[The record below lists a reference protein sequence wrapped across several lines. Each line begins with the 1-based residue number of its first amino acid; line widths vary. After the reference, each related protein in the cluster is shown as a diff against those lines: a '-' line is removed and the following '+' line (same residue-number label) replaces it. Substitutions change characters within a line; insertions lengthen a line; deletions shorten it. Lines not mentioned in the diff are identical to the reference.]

1 MVTRKQAPQP
11 DLNLALKLF
20 EKSYPDPRS
29 ELNFSNPFQLSVAV
43 LLSAQCT
50 DKKVNQVTP
59 VLFKRFNSFQAL
71 AEADL
76 AEIESIIKPI
86 NYYRTKSRHLIELG
100 RIVREKFGGKFP
112 LNRADAISLPGIGNK
127 TANVVL
133 GELGVEHTFPVDT
146 HVFRVSQRLGWTKG
160 KTPGEIEMQLK
171 KIFPSDA
178 WRNLH
183 HWLILHGRRVC
194 KAQNPACS
202 ECTLLNICSQKGLKG
217 QGNKNQGLRRKDKNS
232 KSRNSKTRPKRSRS

>member
-1 MVTRKQAPQP
+1 MNTRKKWPKS
-11 DLNLALKLF
+11 DLDRTLALF
-20 EKSYPDPRS
+20 EASYPNPRS
-29 ELNFSNPFQLSVAV
+29 ELNFSNTYQLAIAV

-59 VLFKRFNSFQAL
+59 LLFKRFSSFGAL
-71 AEADL
+71 AG
-76 AEIESIIKPI
+76 AELDQIEEIIRPI
-86 NYYRTKSRHLIELG
+86 NYYRTKSKHLIELG
-100 RIVREKFGGKFP
+100 RLVSENFAGEFP
-112 LNRADAISLPGIGNK
+112 LNRADALSLPGIGNK

-160 KTPGEIEMQLK
+160 KTPEAIEAQIK
-171 KIFPSDA
+171 KIFAPEL

-183 HWLILHGRRVC
+183 HWLILHGRRIC

-202 ECTLLNICSQKGLKG
+202 ECTLLKVCAQKGIKNKETGKPAKIKTLK
-217 QGNKNQGLRRKDKNS
+217 S
-232 KSRNSKTRPKRSRS
+232 